1 MGERMRIWIPA
12 ILAGISLVVEMALNL
27 FGSNIHVALWLAVF
41 LLIIQI
47 VILQRELLETKSQ
60 SPNIVFD
67 GFKQE
72 RPFHLFRGRQP
83 KEILERYYIMF
94 RNTRPSGEAISDTK
108 PIHAIVSFY
117 NTDCDILETLSHEEP
132 FWLDRSGPPW
142 ERRDDFSVI
151 IKASSK
157 PEGLCLAVRQ
167 QGRSDLFAF
176 SDKSYISNFRT
187 LEPFQES
194 LRIPV
199 HRFFIRVQ
207 LKSENVNMKPVWVSI
222 TNRGEQKQP
231 LFKKIESPCSGLE

>member
-1 MGERMRIWIPA
+1 MGKRLRIWIPA
-12 ILAGISLVVEMALNL
+12 ILAGISLVIEMALNL
-27 FGSNIHVALWLAVF
+27 FGSNIHVALWLAVL
-41 LLIIQI
+41 LLIVQI
-47 VILQRELLETKSQ
+47 VVLQRELIEIKTRT
-60 SPNIVFD
+60 PNLVFD

-72 RPFHLFRGRQP
+72 RPFHLFRGVQP

-94 RNTRPSGEAISDTK
+94 RNTGALGKEISDTK
-108 PIHAIVSFY
+108 SIHAIVSFY
-117 NTDCDILETLSHEEP
+117 STDCNLLENLSHEEP

-142 ERRDDFSVI
+142 ERGEDFSVI

-157 PEGLCLAVRQ
+157 PEGLCLVVRQ

-176 SDKSYISNFRT
+176 SDRSYVSNIRS

-194 LRIPV
+194 LKIPV
-199 HRFFIRVQ
+199 HRFFVRVQ
-207 LKSENVNMKPVWVSI
+207 LKSENLNMNPFWVSI

>member
-1 MGERMRIWIPA
+1 MGEKMRIWIPA
-12 ILAGISLVVEMALNL
+12 ILASISLVVEMALNL
-27 FGSNIHVALWLAVF
+27 FGSNIHVALWLTVL

-47 VILQRELLETKSQ
+47 VILQRELIETKSQ

-72 RPFHLFRGRQP
+72 RPFNLLRGGQP

-94 RNTRPSGEAISDTK
+94 RNTRTSGKAICDTK

-142 ERRDDFSVI
+142 ERSDEFSVI

-157 PEGLCLAVRQ
+157 PEGLCLVVRQ
-167 QGRSDLFAF
+167 QGKSDLFSF
-176 SDKSYISNFRT
+176 CDRSYISNFRT

-199 HRFFIRVQ
+199 HRFFVRVQ
-207 LKSENVNMKPVWVSI
+207 LKSENVNMKPIWISI